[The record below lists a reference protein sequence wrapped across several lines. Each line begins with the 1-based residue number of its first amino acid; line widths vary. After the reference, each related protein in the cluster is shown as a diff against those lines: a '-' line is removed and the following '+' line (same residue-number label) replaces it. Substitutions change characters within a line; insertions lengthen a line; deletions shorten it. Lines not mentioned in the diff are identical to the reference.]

1 MKKKLGV
8 KMEQEV
14 SYRQLMKRLK
24 AKEKEN
30 QKLRQMLT
38 LENISTLEMMV
49 RECMRY
55 NRDQIRKIAMEIQL
69 TEYDKENVEQVRMM
83 VEFLENMC
91 EELKRLTEV

>member
-1 MKKKLGV
+1 
-8 KMEQEV
+8 MEQEV

-38 LENISTLEMMV
+38 LENISALEMMV

>member
-1 MKKKLGV
+1 
-8 KMEQEV
+8 MEQEV